1 MCIHILEMRISF
13 LRIIFSNKENDI
25 LKSRKVINNFICFY
39 IANVLV
45 STWVCCAYCINVF
58 DYSFYRTLF
67 QRQDVLKMISKF
79 ITLQNMALQTYDYFC
94 REEKRKRLYHKISN
108 PLKRVKRLLKLK
120 ETTLQ
125 RSTPLLYKPSLEYL
139 LYKALSFIL
148 TFLLFLD

>member
-1 MCIHILEMRISF
+1 MRISF
-13 LRIIFSNKENDI
+13 LRILFSNKENDI

-39 IANVLV
+39 IANVHV

-58 DYSFYRTLF
+58 DYSFYLTLF